1 MVTAGTKVTGKGATR
16 QKAAG
21 SLKEMVNKRH
31 RQVNQELQKKQ
42 TTTTRRLTTGST
54 RWPWEGEVSN

>member
-31 RQVNQELQKKQ
+31 QQVNQELQKKQ
-42 TTTTRRLTTGST
+42 DDYDAKTNHGLNHGQ
-54 RWPWEGEVSN
+54 